1 VARTCGA
8 PVGGWR
14 CGAQRRAHGACDA
27 WRGAAPE
34 GRRVWGTGVG
44 ASGCMGWHGGPDAEA
59 TQAPRGDERGRD
71 AQERGVPATPP
82 FSIDLALFDRLKP
95 QKHE

>member
-1 VARTCGA
+1 
-8 PVGGWR
+8 
-14 CGAQRRAHGACDA
+14 
-27 WRGAAPE
+27 
-34 GRRVWGTGVG
+34 
-44 ASGCMGWHGGPDAEA
+44 MGWHGGPDAEA